1 MQLAKKF
8 KVLLVEDN
16 SADSDL
22 IIEALSD
29 EKVDVDIDVVRDG
42 EEALEFLLKK
52 GAYQDRVV
60 ERPDLILLDLNLPC
74 MSGKE
79 LLAEIKKIEI
89 LKVIPVVVLT
99 TSQAEE
105 DIFKAYELQASCFV
119 TKPLNLDQFSKI
131 IRSLDNFWFAAVKY
145 PPKRA

>member
-22 IIEALSD
+22 IIEALLD

-42 EEALEFLLKK
+42 EEALEFLLRK
-52 GAYQDRVV
+52 GAYQDRVG

-89 LKVIPVVVLT
+89 LKVIPVVV
-99 TSQAEE
+99 
-105 DIFKAYELQASCFV
+105 
-119 TKPLNLDQFSKI
+119 
-131 IRSLDNFWFAAVKY
+131 
-145 PPKRA
+145 